1 MAPYRA
7 GVLYFHGGASL
18 QEVVVPVLTVR
29 REPTTPPDVRQATVT
44 LRYKNGATRITT
56 RVPVI
61 EVSVESGNLFS
72 LWAQP
77 STSSLKRTTDE
88 AMSWARPGPV
98 IG

>member
-18 QEVVVPVLTVR
+18 QEAIVPVLTVR
-29 REPTTPPDVRQATVT
+29 DPTAPPDVRQATVT

-61 EVSVESGNLFS
+61 EVSVESNLFS
-72 LWAQP
+72 LGPP
-77 STSSLKRTTDE
+77 STSCLKRTTDG
-88 AMSWARPGPV
+88 AMSWARPRR
-98 IG
+98 